1 MWILTCKFVFSIMT
15 LKGKPHIKQEREIFT
30 MRISLDLDTN
40 EIIVPKNFF
49 KEIEKQNDMIVKMGG
64 EPIKPVDL
72 IKKSFEVAMS
82 NTDKNLHV
90 RA

>member
-1 MWILTCKFVFSIMT
+1 
-15 LKGKPHIKQEREIFT
+15 

>member
-1 MWILTCKFVFSIMT
+1 
-15 LKGKPHIKQEREIFT
+15 
-30 MRISLDLDTN
+30 MRISLDLETN

-49 KEIEKQNDMIVKMGG
+49 KEIEKRNEMIVKMGG
-64 EPIKPVDL
+64 EAIKPLEL
-72 IKKSFEVAMS
+72 IKKFFDVAMS

>member
-1 MWILTCKFVFSIMT
+1 MDIDLYNSLPILIIRGNPTQKE
-15 LKGKPHIKQEREIFT
+15 EREIIT
-30 MRISLDLDTN
+30 MRISLDLETN

-49 KEIEKQNDMIVKMGG
+49 KEIEKRNEMIVKMGG
-64 EPIKPVDL
+64 EAIKPLEL
-72 IKKSFEVAMS
+72 IKKSFDVAMS